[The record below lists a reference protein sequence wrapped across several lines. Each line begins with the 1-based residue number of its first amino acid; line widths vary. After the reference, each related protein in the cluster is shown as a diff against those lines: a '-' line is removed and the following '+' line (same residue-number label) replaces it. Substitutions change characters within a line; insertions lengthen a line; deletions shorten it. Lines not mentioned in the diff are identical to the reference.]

1 MVIFTLV
8 GGNSDWRS
16 ILIRFYITDESGKRG
31 YCLDKEKSSKNVTSD
46 PRLSFLH
53 TAYLSKHP
61 LVVDSLYEK
70 WQLHLKQQSL
80 SGTFALQLWYPI
92 KMENITESVYPSTL
106 FFT

>member
-1 MVIFTLV
+1 MSLSV
-8 GGNSDWRS
+8 S
-16 ILIRFYITDESGKRG
+16 ILITWLL
-31 YCLDKEKSSKNVTSD
+31 LDKEKSSKNVTSD

-80 SGTFALQLWYPI
+80 SGTFALQLLVSIFTKIYI
-92 KMENITESVYPSTL
+92 SLL
-106 FFT
+106 FCMDFMR

>member
-1 MVIFTLV
+1 MKVENVDTAWI
-8 GGNSDWRS
+8 
-16 ILIRFYITDESGKRG
+16 K
-31 YCLDKEKSSKNVTSD
+31 KKSSKNVTSD

-80 SGTFALQLWYPI
+80 SGTFCIAAFGI
-92 KMENITESVYPSTL
+92 R
-106 FFT
+106 